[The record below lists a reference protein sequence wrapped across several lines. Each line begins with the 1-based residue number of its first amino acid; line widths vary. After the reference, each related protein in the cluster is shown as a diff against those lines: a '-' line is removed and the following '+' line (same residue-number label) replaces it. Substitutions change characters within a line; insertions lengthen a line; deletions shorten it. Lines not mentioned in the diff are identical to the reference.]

1 MENQVDIKEYL
12 RHVLLFQYN
21 GGLSA
26 VAPAE
31 KIHAVYGEESVSD
44 RAVRKWFSCFRE
56 GNFDRSDSA
65 RSGRPSDLDEEK
77 LNALV
82 HEDPRQSTCELAE
95 KIGCSHVTVSRHLLS
110 MGENGKMGSWVP
122 HQLSR
127 DDKIRRVS
135 AAGSVLARYRQAVA
149 QRRQFISQIITGDEK
164 WCLFVNMK
172 QRSEWLSP
180 GKDPTPRAKPKLHE
194 RKTMLSLWWD
204 CEDVIHFELLPKNQT
219 ITATIY
225 VEQLRCLA
233 SAVQQK
239 RQKKCGRTLAP
250 RTKTSIYSTV
260 Y

>member
-1 MENQVDIKEYL
+1 MPSSIYHSIPLDVICKLVQLNFNIALLRSFSLTGKMENQVDIKEYL

-110 MGENGKMGSWVP
+110 MGKVLFSLDTVKPWPNVAS
-122 HQLSR
+122 S
-127 DDKIRRVS
+127 S
-135 AAGSVLARYRQAVA
+135 ARS
-149 QRRQFISQIITGDEK
+149 SQVT
-164 WCLFVNMK
+164 
-172 QRSEWLSP
+172 RSGVCS
-180 GKDPTPRAKPKLHE
+180 
-194 RKTMLSLWWD
+194 
-204 CEDVIHFELLPKNQT
+204 
-219 ITATIY
+219 
-225 VEQLRCLA
+225 
-233 SAVQQK
+233 
-239 RQKKCGRTLAP
+239 
-250 RTKTSIYSTV
+250 
-260 Y
+260 